1 MLTYKE
7 ANTISIKD
15 YLKDVLNV
23 VPVKDR
29 GYYGMYHSPFR
40 QDNDA
45 SLKVDYNKNLWIDFG
60 NNKGGT
66 LIDLIMQIDRCSEKQ
81 ALDTI
86 NQYVNT
92 TVNQY
97 DNTTEQMN
105 RRHNVGTHQQ
115 TNVPTESFSFH
126 GEPFISITDIKGLTN
141 PALLDYVKE
150 RCINADIAKQ
160 HCKEVYYT
168 VKDKPYFALG
178 FENNSGGYELRNK
191 YFKGCT
197 AKDYTIQKGNN
208 NTCLVFEGFMDY
220 LSYLTLKNIRI
231 PNQDIIVLNSVAN
244 LSKAIDQMKGYKEI
258 HTYLDNDEAGKKVT
272 LSVRQT
278 YPNATDQSVHYANHK
293 DLNEYLISTRQ
304 IQQKVKPAIEVKRK
318 PSRGFRM

>member
-7 ANTISIKD
+7 ANKISIKD
-15 YLKDVLNV
+15 YLKNILNII
-23 VPVKDR
+23 PVKDR

-97 DNTTEQMN
+97 DNTTGQIN
-105 RRHNVGTHQQ
+105 RRHNVGTHQH

-126 GEPFISITDIKGLTN
+126 GEPVISITDIKELTN
-141 PALLDYVKE
+141 PALLDYIKE
-150 RCINADIAKQ
+150 RCINADIAKK
-160 HCKEVYYT
+160 HCKEVHYR
-168 VKDKPYFALG
+168 VNDKPYFALG
-178 FENNSGGYELRNK
+178 FENNSKGYELRNK
-191 YFKGCT
+191 YFQGCT
-197 AKDYTIQKGNN
+197 SKDYTIKKRNSN
-208 NTCLVFEGFMDY
+208 ICLVFEGFMDY
-220 LSYLTLKNIRI
+220 LSYLTIKNIHS
-231 PNQDIIVLNSVAN
+231 PKQDIIILNSVTN
-244 LSKAIDQMKGYKEI
+244 LPKAIDLLKGYKEI
-258 HTYLDNDEAGKKVT
+258 HTYLDNDEAGKKAT
-272 LSVRQT
+272 LAITQT
-278 YPNATDQSVHYANHK
+278 YPNTVDHSTNYATNK
-293 DLNEYLISTRQ
+293 DLNDYLISTKQ
-304 IQQKVKPAIEVKRK
+304 IEQKVKPAIEVKRK
-318 PSRGFRM
+318 PSRGFRR